1 MTEKIFETI
10 TEIISSKKGVDRNLI
25 SIDSTFDEL
34 GLDSLDAIELIADLE
49 EAFNVTIPN
58 TELQGIKSIRQ
69 AVDGLSGAMNN

>member
-10 TEIISSKKGVDRNLI
+10 TDIISSKKGVDRNQI

-49 EAFNVTIPN
+49 EEFNVTIPN

>member
-10 TEIISSKKGVDRNLI
+10 TDIISSKKGVDRNQI

-69 AVDGLSGAMNN
+69 AVVGLSAAMKN

>member
-1 MTEKIFETI
+1 MSEKIFETI
-10 TEIISSKKGVDRNLI
+10 TEIISNKKGVEKTLI

-49 EAFNVTIPN
+49 EEFNVTIPN
-58 TELQGIKSIRQ
+58 TELQSIKSIRQ

>member
-69 AVDGLSGAMNN
+69 AVDGLSAAMNK

>member
-10 TEIISSKKGVDRNLI
+10 TDIISSKKGVDRNQI

-69 AVDGLSGAMNN
+69 AVDGLSAAMNK

>member
-10 TEIISSKKGVDRNLI
+10 TDIISSKKGVDRNLI
-25 SIDSTFDEL
+25 SIDSSFDEL

-69 AVDGLSGAMNN
+69 AVDGLSAAMKN

>member
-10 TEIISSKKGVDRNLI
+10 TDIISSKKGVDRNLI
-25 SIDSTFDEL
+25 SIDSSFDEL

-49 EAFNVTIPN
+49 EAFNVSIPN

-69 AVDGLSGAMNN
+69 AVDGLSAAMNN

>member
-10 TEIISSKKGVDRNLI
+10 TDIISSKKGVDRNLI

-69 AVDGLSGAMNN
+69 AVDGLSAAMNN

>member
-1 MTEKIFETI
+1 MSEKIFETI
-10 TEIISSKKGVDRNLI
+10 TEIISTKKGVEKTLI

-49 EAFNVTIPN
+49 EEFNVTIPN

>member
-1 MTEKIFETI
+1 MSEKIFETI
-10 TEIISSKKGVDRNLI
+10 TEIISNKKGVEKTLI

-49 EAFNVTIPN
+49 EEFNVTIPN

>member
-10 TEIISSKKGVDRNLI
+10 TDIISSKKGVDRNQI

-69 AVDGLSGAMNN
+69 AVDGLSAAMKN

>member
-10 TEIISSKKGVDRNLI
+10 TDIISSKKGVDRNLI

-69 AVDGLSGAMNN
+69 AVDGLSAAMKN

>member
-10 TEIISSKKGVDRNLI
+10 TDIISSKKGVDRNQI

-69 AVDGLSGAMNN
+69 AVDGLSAAMNN

>member
-1 MTEKIFETI
+1 MSEKIFETI
-10 TEIISSKKGVDRNLI
+10 TEIISNKKGVEKTLI

-49 EAFNVTIPN
+49 EEFNVTIPN

-69 AVDGLSGAMNN
+69 AIDGLSGAMNN

>member
-1 MTEKIFETI
+1 MTEKIFESI
-10 TEIISSKKGVDRNLI
+10 TDIISSKKGVDRNQI

>member
-69 AVDGLSGAMNN
+69 AVDGLSAAMKN

>member
-10 TEIISSKKGVDRNLI
+10 TDIISSKKGVDRNLI

>member
-1 MTEKIFETI
+1 MTEKIFESI
-10 TEIISSKKGVDRNLI
+10 TDIISSKKGVDRNQI

-69 AVDGLSGAMNN
+69 AVDGLSAAMKN

>member
-10 TEIISSKKGVDRNLI
+10 TDIISSKKGVDRNQI

-34 GLDSLDAIELIADLE
+34 GLDSLDTIELIADLE

-69 AVDGLSGAMNN
+69 AVDGLSAAMKN